1 MNREFIMTKEFDTQW
16 EQLGLYDDDLLELQK
31 FLGEFPEAGD
41 IIVGTGGVRK
51 IRVQARG
58 KGKSSN

>member
-1 MNREFIMTKEFDTQW
+1 MTKEFDTQW